1 VGHHQEQ
8 WVTCDCERIPK
19 TAVKYVRADIA
30 DGLLAALRT
39 VLDQVDYTTGNC
51 RMNDMVAA
59 VLPREIIRIAR
70 LHIAAAEGTGT

>member
-1 VGHHQEQ
+1 MCGACNVEA
-8 WVTCDCERIPK
+8 TP
-19 TAVKYVRADIA
+19 YVRADIA

-70 LHIAAAEGTGT
+70 LHIAAAEGTGG